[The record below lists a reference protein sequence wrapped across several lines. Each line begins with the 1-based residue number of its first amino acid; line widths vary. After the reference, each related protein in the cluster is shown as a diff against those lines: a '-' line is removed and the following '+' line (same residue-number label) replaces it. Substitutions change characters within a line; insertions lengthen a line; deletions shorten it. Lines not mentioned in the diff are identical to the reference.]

1 LSHHPPHRPQ
11 RKRSLDGAPVDEP
24 PEVIALET
32 LAVIDHSC
40 KVPDHFFKAGP
51 FKGELGGSIRVDD
64 DELQTMLVNVGEFST
79 KAGGSAANTARGLA
93 AGFDIRTS
101 LISAVGKDEWGA
113 LFTSSMHRAGV
124 DTSGTIVR
132 EGNFIFISIWALD
145 YFHMGNLTDGVFSFQ
160 TPTLEPADASAW
172 SINTANEPCAHPSTI
187 NTACYH
193 PRSPRRSSPA
203 LNGSWSTGT
212 VTTLTV
218 FLKPLATRLQS
229 PAPKSRCTWR
239 RSRLFASSERR

>member
-1 LSHHPPHRPQ
+1 MRSRRIKSNIVSPPAHRPQ

-79 KAGGSAANTARGLA
+79 KAGGSAANTARGLS

-132 EGNFIFISIWALD
+132 EGNFIFISIRAIRL
-145 YFHMGNLTDGVFSFQ
+145 
-160 TPTLEPADASAW
+160 
-172 SINTANEPCAHPSTI
+172 
-187 NTACYH
+187 TACY
-193 PRSPRRSSPA
+193 RSRRSNRPM
-203 LNGSWSTGT
+203 
-212 VTTLTV
+212 
-218 FLKPLATRLQS
+218 RL
-229 PAPKSRCTWR
+229 PGR
-239 RSRLFASSERR
+239 

>member
-1 LSHHPPHRPQ
+1 MSHHPPHRPQ

-79 KAGGSAANTARGLA
+79 KAGGSAANTARGLS

-132 EGNFIFISIWALD
+132 EGNFICISIRAIRL
-145 YFHMGNLTDGVFSFQ
+145 
-160 TPTLEPADASAW
+160 
-172 SINTANEPCAHPSTI
+172 
-187 NTACYH
+187 TACFLF
-193 PRSPRRSSPA
+193 RSRRSNRQMHLP
-203 LNGSWSTGT
+203 G
-212 VTTLTV
+212 
-218 FLKPLATRLQS
+218 R
-229 PAPKSRCTWR
+229 
-239 RSRLFASSERR
+239 

>member
-1 LSHHPPHRPQ
+1 MRSRRIKSNIVPPPAHRPQ

-79 KAGGSAANTARGLA
+79 KAGGSAANTARGLS

-132 EGNFIFISIWALD
+132 EGTFICISIRAIRLTACFIF
-145 YFHMGNLTDGVFSFQ
+145 
-160 TPTLEPADASAW
+160 
-172 SINTANEPCAHPSTI
+172 
-187 NTACYH
+187 
-193 PRSPRRSSPA
+193 RSRRSNRPM
-203 LNGSWSTGT
+203 
-212 VTTLTV
+212 
-218 FLKPLATRLQS
+218 RL
-229 PAPKSRCTWR
+229 PGR
-239 RSRLFASSERR
+239 